1 MSHFDIFC
9 VVMAAAV
16 AIPPI
21 ALAVSNSDWYEH
33 RRALRKLRY
42 EAELRAH
49 QRAHLQALQERVQ
62 ESEDR

>member
-1 MSHFDIFC
+1 MSHSDLFGVAIVAI
-9 VVMAAAV
+9 VV
-16 AIPPI
+16 IPPI
-21 ALAVSNSDWYEH
+21 ALAVAGSDWYEH

-49 QRAHLQALQERVQ
+49 QRALR